1 MKIFKPGFGDAD
13 IAAVK
18 QKVARDNAREDSE
31 KPFLPTYQGREAPQ
45 LVPKKRLDLGTQPTE
60 YNTDD
65 LPTISGKAEKAPTAG
80 AKRAKKQEKEV
91 SRKSK
96 EKEARGCK
104 KAKLVERAA
113 RRKRREAI
121 DSPTPETSDI
131 ETSSSS
137 AGGHS
142 SD

>member
-1 MKIFKPGFGDAD
+1 MPRPCETGGKPSGLRAEIRGTQVQRAEKYEDLQAWVGNAD
-13 IAAVK
+13 IAAAK

-31 KPFLPTYQGREAPQ
+31 KPFPPTYQGREAPQ

-91 SRKSK
+91 S
-96 EKEARGCK
+96 
-104 KAKLVERAA
+104 
-113 RRKRREAI
+113 
-121 DSPTPETSDI
+121 
-131 ETSSSS
+131 
-137 AGGHS
+137 
-142 SD
+142 

>member
-1 MKIFKPGFGDAD
+1 MKVFKPGFGNAD
-13 IAAVK
+13 IAAAK

-31 KPFLPTYQGREAPQ
+31 KPFPPTYQGREAPQ

-65 LPTISGKAEKAPTAG
+65 LPTISGKAGKALTAG

-91 SRKSK
+91 SWKCK
-96 EKEARGCK
+96 EKEARGRK

-121 DSPTPETSDI
+121 DSPTPDI